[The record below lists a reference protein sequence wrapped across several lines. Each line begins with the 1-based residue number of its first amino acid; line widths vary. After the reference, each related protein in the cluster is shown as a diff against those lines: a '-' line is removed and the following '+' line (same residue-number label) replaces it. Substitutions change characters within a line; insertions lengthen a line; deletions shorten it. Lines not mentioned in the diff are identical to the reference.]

1 MTYISFRIKKV
12 PTQAYSIWS
21 LWSQSLKVFQTY
33 SIDSRLADGWIAR
46 KLSLYKV
53 SSEEKSWAESIKSCL
68 NMGADLVIVN
78 DKDEQVREGQV
89 VIRIS
94 YFLNVLFIVLIII
107 AGN

>member
-1 MTYISFRIKKV
+1 M
-12 PTQAYSIWS
+12 
-21 LWSQSLKVFQTY
+21 
-33 SIDSRLADGWIAR
+33 
-46 KLSLYKV
+46 
-53 SSEEKSWAESIKSCL
+53 
-68 NMGADLVIVN
+68 IVN